1 MKYYIT
7 EITRYVEPVSGK
19 TEVYGLYNYDDE
31 RTAKANYYAKMGVA
45 MKNDNCA
52 LEILSV
58 MDDRGVMIVNPDV
71 YKKPVEPTPEPES
84 EVEA

>member
-1 MKYYIT
+1 MKFYVT

-31 RTAKANYYAKMGVA
+31 RTAKANYYAKMGTA

-58 MDDRGVMIVNPDV
+58 MNDRGVMIVNPDV
-71 YKKPVEPTPEPES
+71 YEKPLEPTQAVEES
-84 EVEA
+84 VEE